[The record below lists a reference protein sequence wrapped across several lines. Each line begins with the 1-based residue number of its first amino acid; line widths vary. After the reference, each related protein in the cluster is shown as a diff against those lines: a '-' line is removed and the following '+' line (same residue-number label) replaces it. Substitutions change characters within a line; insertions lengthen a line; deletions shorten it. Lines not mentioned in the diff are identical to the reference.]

1 MVEEKKAIKI
11 NYPKF
16 DMSEENPYAEE
27 MDRLVNEEFA
37 QATTAHTLKEITDT
51 LAKSLKSKYG
61 IKDKEELKA
70 KVNAILKVHGLA
82 PENFDP
88 LSMISKLTFGRL
100 QTVNDVSVDA
110 NANKD
115 VESTNMTGV
124 CIEASLAYNKLAGY
138 DYLYQTLKELYGKET
153 AKQCSASMYDM
164 SLMLHDSTRIL
175 MPYCYCIDASKLVIE
190 GRKFGQVHSSPAKR
204 MSTYVSVLGD
214 TIREISF
221 NIAGACAIGTFFLD
235 LANLGIYR
243 ERITLDDLRT
253 DKKTRKYVINCI
265 QQFIH
270 TVNHFSRSAT
280 ESPFTNIS
288 LFDRDKLTTLIND
301 DNYGWYFPK
310 KAAVIEDNSLED
322 TKDAFKNFVLDY
334 IEELQEMYIDIF
346 DAGDPLRPIEGTNRG
361 LQFPF
366 PVTTVNLSIEEEA
379 DGSRHLSSENN
390 RLLEYITK
398 KDVTRYNQYCDLGT
412 RVASCCRLISDAE
425 MLSLG
430 EGVNSFGGSQV
441 SLGSHRVVTV
451 DLFRAA
457 CEATSYDDF
466 KNILSL
472 RIEEAAKI
480 LKAHRILI
488 MKLEE
493 LGTQPWI
500 TNGMIQM
507 SHLFSTFGVGG
518 YVEAAELLHAK
529 FNHQDFDYMKDFMH
543 FFSEKCKEIAQKENI
558 VHNVEA
564 VPFESGAYKVAGID
578 KLLFGNEKG
587 EYEIEGN
594 ENYIMPDIL
603 ANQWCSLWENYTI
616 REKMKR
622 DGEIQRT
629 CSGGSLVH
637 VNVDSDI
644 TSTQAKKLIKDAI
657 SNGMAHFALNS
668 CTGKCL
674 DCGFIG
680 KGHWEHC
687 PKCAS
692 KHVSFWTRIIGYMSW
707 TSNWAPKRREK
718 DFPRRKFMTSEEIKK
733 DLGK

>member
-1 MVEEKKAIKI
+1 MSEEKKIIKI

-16 DMSEENPYAEE
+16 DISVENPYREE
-27 MDRLVNEEFA
+27 MDSLVNEEFS

-51 LAKSLKSKYG
+51 LTKSLKSKYN
-61 IKDKEELKA
+61 IKDKDELKA

-88 LSMISKLTFGRL
+88 LSTISRLTFGRL
-100 QTVNDVSVDA
+100 QTVNDISVDA

-115 VESTNMTGV
+115 AESTNMTGI

-138 DYLYQTLKELYGKET
+138 DYLYQTIKELYGRDI

-175 MPYCYCIDASKLVIE
+175 MPYCYCIDASKIVIE

-204 MSTYVSVLGD
+204 MSTYVSILGD

-235 LANLGIYR
+235 LANLGIYK
-243 ERITLDDLRT
+243 ERITLDDLKT

-288 LFDRDKLTTLIND
+288 LFDRDKLTTLIGD

-310 KAAVIEDNSLED
+310 KAAIVEDNNIED
-322 TKDAFKNFVLDY
+322 TKEAFRNFVLDY
-334 IEELQEMYIDIF
+334 IEELQEIYIDIF

-366 PVTTVNLSIEEEA
+366 PVTTVNLSIVENS
-379 DGSRHLSSENN
+379 DGTRVLSSDDNK
-390 RLLEYITK
+390 LFEYICK
-398 KDVTRYNQYCDLGT
+398 KDVTRYNIYSDFGT
-412 RVASCCRLISDAE
+412 KCASCCRLISDAE
-425 MLSLG
+425 MISLG

-441 SLGSHRVVTV
+441 SLGSDRVVTV

-466 KNILSL
+466 KAIVTM

-500 TNGMIQM
+500 SNGWIDM

-529 FNHQDFDYMKDFMH
+529 FNHQDFDYMKDFMA
-543 FFSEKCKEIAQKENI
+543 FFSEKCKEVAQKEKI

-578 KLLFGNEKG
+578 KLLFANEKG
-587 EYEIEGN
+587 EYEIEGSD
-594 ENYIMPDIL
+594 NYVMPDIL
-603 ANQWCSLWENYTI
+603 SNQWMSLWENATI
-616 REKMKR
+616 HEKMKR

-629 CSGGSLVH
+629 CSGGSIVH
-637 VNVDSDI
+637 VNVDSSI
-644 TSTQAKKLIKDAI
+644 TTFQAKHLIKDAI
-657 SNGMAHFALNS
+657 KYGMAHFALNS

-674 DCGFIG
+674 DCGYLSAG
-680 KGHWEHC
+680 RWENC
-687 PKCAS
+687 PKCGS
-692 KHVSFWTRIIGYMSW
+692 DHLSFYLRIIGYMSW
-707 TSNWAPKRREK
+707 TSNWALKRREK
-718 DFPRRKFMTSEEIKK
+718 DFPRRKFMTREEIAAEL
-733 DLGK
+733 D